1 MSQNPVPLSS
11 SAKEYNI
18 NSISNANTYNVTPIT
33 MPSSLPH
40 ETIFFENYKNYSG
53 KPYYNSNSSSAAN
66 TPLGVTIINQGGS
79 ELISNSEVFISDCPL
94 INQSVFVK
102 WLQGLSIETT
112 SKYLLEKQR
121 SSHMEYFSKYSF
133 FVDSYY
139 RLITNEVAYQYRI
152 FNDFQPY
159 LQNPLL
165 FMSCNTILQV
175 APSVKHLLIQQY
187 FNFDERVYRE
197 LMGKKLTSKLRRD
210 LEEISEKYDIEIISV
225 RRQFDNLKAIFKF
238 FKSSAS
244 CPLTDLVSLEKSDDG
259 QTILSKIIQEKFI
272 LSERLAEKYATLVF
286 MTYQRFETSRKFMKD
301 FNFQDLY
308 FLCSQILKHWTY
320 EARSINTTSSIKPPT
335 INFANDPSSPIN
347 ISTSI
352 EQNIPEE
359 EPITVF
365 DAHQIA
371 LDFIKFRDI
380 KTVIFSDKTRLKE
393 YVSLIITQLSNDKA
407 FSDGSLEKIDEIIV
421 EMLKTLLQ
429 IGQGLISAKEVRDIF
444 IDLVEKFIEPI
455 ERIGLTGHQFF
466 QLLEAIRECFPKIST
481 VKPQH
486 ILKYNPTFSQYMLVI
501 RDISVFMYKKFNH

>member
-225 RRQFDNLKAIFKF
+225 SFNCIEFGVK
-238 FKSSAS
+238 
-244 CPLTDLVSLEKSDDG
+244 LT
-259 QTILSKIIQEKFI
+259 
-272 LSERLAEKYATLVF
+272 
-286 MTYQRFETSRKFMKD
+286 
-301 FNFQDLY
+301 LY
-308 FLCSQILKHWTY
+308 
-320 EARSINTTSSIKPPT
+320 
-335 INFANDPSSPIN
+335 
-347 ISTSI
+347 
-352 EQNIPEE
+352 
-359 EPITVF
+359 
-365 DAHQIA
+365 
-371 LDFIKFRDI
+371 
-380 KTVIFSDKTRLKE
+380 
-393 YVSLIITQLSNDKA
+393 
-407 FSDGSLEKIDEIIV
+407 
-421 EMLKTLLQ
+421 
-429 IGQGLISAKEVRDIF
+429 
-444 IDLVEKFIEPI
+444 
-455 ERIGLTGHQFF
+455 
-466 QLLEAIRECFPKIST
+466 
-481 VKPQH
+481 
-486 ILKYNPTFSQYMLVI
+486 
-501 RDISVFMYKKFNH
+501 